1 MLFFLFLE
9 IDRFFFRKGGTER
22 SLLRSLW
29 KIRFSLEEDQLLTL
43 TVLWKSMN
51 SALIISLCVPGKL
64 SYDSP
69 NWNPQPFFIL
79 ANLITFLS
87 LSPTKAFFNNIFSTI
102 LNSTIFVF
110 HCRRR
115 LMPRELLTSVVFFF
129 FLLKN
134 RKAVFPQGAALWL
147 HPCCESLAQRRRWSH
162 GQPCPSSLA
171 NCLSRIWLF
180 NLFTRHLIQTDPDQ
194 LGAPWNQFAFDFKRA
209 LALPSSE
216 YEKKTT

>member
-9 IDRFFFRKGGTER
+9 IDRFFFRKGATER
-22 SLLRSLW
+22 SFLRSLW
-29 KIRFSLEEDQLLTL
+29 KIRFSLEDQLLTL

-87 LSPTKAFFNNIFSTI
+87 LSPTKAFFNNIFSTF

-129 FLLKN
+129 FPFEKSESRVSPGGSAVASPLLRISRTKTSLITW
-134 RKAVFPQGAALWL
+134 AALPEQFGKL
-147 HPCCESLAQRRRWSH
+147 PQS
-162 GQPCPSSLA
+162 
-171 NCLSRIWLF
+171 
-180 NLFTRHLIQTDPDQ
+180 NLTL
-194 LGAPWNQFAFDFKRA
+194 
-209 LALPSSE
+209 
-216 YEKKTT
+216 